1 MKKIPVASIGVGIA
15 VLLVGGGAMV
25 LLWGPDLLRVL
36 HLPQDMPVVSRVL
49 QIFHGPPAEA
59 KKEDPEKTIRVEV
72 RAVQL
77 EDVPVVMTG
86 YGAVHAFKA
95 VQIAPEVSGKI
106 TETHPQL
113 VAGGIIAEGDT
124 LFAIDPRSFETQVA
138 DARALLAQQERGI
151 ERLRAEWDNARRQLE
166 TLEQKLALDQGQLER
181 LQKLQEEGIASAIDV
196 DQANQ
201 AYLTTLNQ
209 RDEVGRGLDVYPIRI
224 GEMQAALESAQA
236 NLDMAQMN
244 LERTRVVAPF
254 DARVRSVDIEQDQ
267 FVTAGNQVLELVD
280 DSVLE
285 VSVPLDSRDARQW
298 LRFDDTK
305 PLPGTAWFAE
315 LDHVSCKIQWTEESD
330 DHTWEGTLNR
340 VEAFDPDSRT
350 LTLAVRIEGEQ
361 ALSKDPVRFP
371 LVDGMF
377 CRIEIPGRTMRDV
390 YRVAQSA
397 VSFENTVFISVEN
410 RLKTVPVEVA
420 RVQDEVVFVGGG
432 LNPGDLVVT
441 TRLVNP
447 LENSL
452 LEIQNLSQ
460 ETAQ

>member
-1 MKKIPVASIGVGIA
+1 MKKNRLASIGVGTA
-15 VLLVGGGAMV
+15 VLLVGAVIMA
-25 LLWGPDLLRVL
+25 LLWGPALLRVL
-36 HLPQDMPVVSRVL
+36 HLPEDMPVVSRVL
-49 QIFHGPPAEA
+49 LTFHDPPAEA

-72 RAVQL
+72 WAVQP

-86 YGAVHAFKA
+86 YGAVRVLKA

-106 TETHPQL
+106 VEAHSQL

-124 LFAIDPRSFETQVA
+124 LFSIDPRPFQTHVA
-138 DARALLAQQERGI
+138 DARAMVAQQDRGI
-151 ERLRAEWDNARRQLE
+151 ERLRAEWDNGRQQLK
-166 TLEQKLALDQGQLER
+166 TLEQGVALDEVQLER
-181 LQKLQEEGIASAIDV
+181 VRQLVKEGLASQTDV

-236 NLDMAQMN
+236 NLAMAKMD

-254 DARVRSVDIEQDQ
+254 DARVRSVDLEQDQ

-315 LDHVSCKIQWTEESD
+315 LDHVRCTIQWTEETDS
-330 DHTWEGTLNR
+330 HTWAGTLNR

-350 LTLAVRIEGEQ
+350 LTLAVRIEGDQ
-361 ALSKDPVRFP
+361 AFSKNPDRFP

-377 CRIEIPGRTMRDV
+377 CRVEIPGRTMRDV
-390 YRVAQSA
+390 YRVAQDV
-397 VSFENTVFISVEN
+397 VSFENTVFVSVEN

-420 RVQDEVVFVGGG
+420 RVQDEVMFVSHG
-432 LNPGDLVVT
+432 LAPGDLVIT

-447 LENSL
+447 LEGSL
-452 LEIQNLSQ
+452 LEIQPPA
-460 ETAQ
+460 EKAAQ